1 MGKYVL
7 WAAVALT
14 AACAFPSRPEQNLP
28 PNAQTQNAGG
38 LLPENTEKP
47 NGKSAASAQAASAL
61 SSVLPD
67 SSSVRRQETP
77 RPDDGQKVS
86 CESLSLPASSEPN
99 ISCQQNSDGFCAH
112 FENGKMFYCQTAD
125 GTRTYQSNKWA
136 SSLTFTHRDA
146 KGRPLMLYYYAY
158 GKLARTEEHDYAA
171 GVVTRVWY
179 DPAQIRLTRTAPD
192 GRVLDK
198 YYFTEGKPYVRYPGG
213 NDMGEING
221 EWRLEG
227 DHLLTDGKLLYTLS
241 RPPQPQW
248 TTGWELI
255 K

>member
-1 MGKYVL
+1 MGKYFL
-7 WAAVALT
+7 WTTLVLT
-14 AACAFPSRPEQNLP
+14 AACTFPLQPEQNVP
-28 PNAQTQNAGG
+28 QAAQMQTAGG
-38 LLPENTEKP
+38 LLTENS
-47 NGKSAASAQAASAL
+47 GKSDEQAASVL

-67 SSSVRRQETP
+67 SPAAPQEETP
-77 RPDDGQKVS
+77 RPDAAQQVS
-86 CESLSLPASSEPN
+86 CDDLSLPASSEPN
-99 ISCQQNSDGFCAH
+99 ISCRQNSDGFCAH

-125 GTRTYQSNKWA
+125 GARTYQSNKWA

-146 KGRPLMLYYYAY
+146 KGRLLMLYYYAY
-158 GKLARTEEHDYAA
+158 GKLARTEEYDYAA

-227 DHLLTDGKLLYTLS
+227 NRLLADGKLLYTLS
-241 RPPQPQW
+241 ILPQPKW